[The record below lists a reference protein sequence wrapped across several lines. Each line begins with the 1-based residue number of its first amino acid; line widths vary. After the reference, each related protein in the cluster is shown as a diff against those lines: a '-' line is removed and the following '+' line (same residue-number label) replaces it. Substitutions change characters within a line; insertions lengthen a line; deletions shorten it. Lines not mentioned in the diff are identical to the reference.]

1 MEKKKERGKGIG
13 RRWEEGRNEREG
25 GRKSDTEGEEEE
37 IRGRRGKEEEQKRVG
52 FHYRPF
58 TN

>member
-37 IRGRRGKEEEQKRVG
+37 IRGRSGV
-52 FHYRPF
+52 
-58 TN
+58 